1 MLGEK
6 AGTLTLKETTKPID
20 SGKYGLPAME
30 THNVGSGTLLGHEV
44 QGMATFTAEMRPD
57 GSWKGHCPA
66 GVIMCAGGVATFTCM
81 GVGNM
86 TETGGVMFHGGASFE
101 TTSEALSELNGKY
114 YMFSYESDPEGN
126 AEWNLYPCV

>member
-20 SGKYGLPAME
+20 SGKYGLPAFE
-30 THNVGSGTLLGHEV
+30 THNIGSGTLVGHEV
-44 QGMATFTAEMRPD
+44 QARATFTAEMRPD
-57 GSWKGHCPA
+57 GSWLGYASA
-66 GVIMCAGGVATFTCM
+66 GVIMCSEGLATFKCM

-86 TETGGVMFHGGASFE
+86 TESGGVMFHGGGSFE
-101 TTSEALSELNGKY
+101 TTSNALSELNGKFY
-114 YMFSYESDPEGN
+114 VFSYGSDADGN